1 VLSQII
7 RPEVSAEIRQ
17 ALLQVLEQNEEVG
30 VNAKIPGYLI
40 GAKS

>member
-1 VLSQII
+1 LGQII

-30 VNAKIPGYLI
+30 ANAKIP
-40 GAKS
+40 